1 MASIS
6 LTKICDL
13 INRQLIFHDKL
24 SEYLFKARSLSCI
37 GSHEDLSEYT
47 SDVLQGYFWTL
58 TDLLKTA
65 SSVNQEAQKWLFA
78 EQQSLQ

>member
-24 SEYLFKARSLSCI
+24 PEYLLKACSLSCI

-47 SDVLQGYFWTL
+47 SDVLQGYFWML
-58 TDLLKTA
+58 TDLLHA
-65 SSVNQEAQKWLFA
+65 ANAVNQEAQKWLLV